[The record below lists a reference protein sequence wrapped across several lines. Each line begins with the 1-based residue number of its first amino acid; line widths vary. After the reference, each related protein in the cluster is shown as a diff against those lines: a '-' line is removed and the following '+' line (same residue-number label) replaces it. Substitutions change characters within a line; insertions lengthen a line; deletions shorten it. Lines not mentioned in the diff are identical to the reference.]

1 LLKYILSILL
11 LLPFCANASGWATEN
26 ARISALQI
34 EGGIVKVSFD
44 ATDSKDPD
52 GCKNLNV
59 VILENETTTGERQF
73 SALLAAQMADRPVKI
88 WVSGCVARWNQD
100 WPKVVTII
108 IQ

>member
-1 LLKYILSILL
+1 MLKHALFIVLLFPL
-11 LLPFCANASGWATEN
+11 FANASGWATEN

-52 GCKNLNV
+52 SCKNLNA
-59 VILENETTTGERQF
+59 VILESETTTGERQF

-88 WVSGCVARWNQD
+88 WVSGCVARWNKD
-100 WPKVVTII
+100 WPKVTSVIV
-108 IQ
+108 Q